1 VLTLTATRHFISLH
15 YLPMPQYTLFLLE
28 IKLNIG
34 GDGSECIL
42 HVGETHPPASG
53 LPGRPPKFRPLGQN
67 LGAGPR
73 EGGPRTRAPGGTPPR
88 TPPGPRG
95 TPPGPPQTPTRGP
108 QRGVPGPPKRPKN
121 GLFWPRALP
130 YQRLIKPAPAQ
141 NAFFLHFY

>member
-1 VLTLTATRHFISLH
+1 MLTLTATRHFISLH

-95 TPPGPPQTPTRGP
+95 TPPGPPRPQGDPPGPPQTPTRGP
-108 QRGVPGPPKRPKN
+108 PAGGPGAPKKAQKWPFLAPGPPLSK
-121 GLFWPRALP
+121 AD
-130 YQRLIKPAPAQ
+130 
-141 NAFFLHFY
+141 